1 MCIRD
6 RYRVEGKKTMG
17 YEIAEQLNWDLPDN
31 IIYPTGGGTG
41 IIGIWKA
48 FKELSEIGMINSKL
62 PKMICVQADGCSPV
76 VDAYLK
82 GKKMLNYL
90 IIQKQLLQE

>member
-1 MCIRD
+1 
-6 RYRVEGKKTMG
+6 MG

-82 GKKMLNYL
+82 GKKNAE
-90 IIQKQLLQE
+90 LLSGPQYKILSKKKSFIK